1 MALSQVMRSHNIS
14 GRSPDGSIR
23 FSWLDLI
30 ALGGFALFAFAT
42 FLGRWKGITPFVFLS
57 SDAGIVSSFVAAYQ
71 HPDLFRGDALLGD
84 FTNFRYYLALH
95 PLLIF
100 AINKLTGDYGLAY
113 ISLLLI
119 TVFVQCSG
127 FYLLGLLLFNSRYWA
142 ILIVVIN
149 VAPVALP
156 VREFWGIYDDPLP
169 RSLFHACLPFLLAG
183 AFRFKSEVRM
193 WPWLMAFTGLIFYT
207 HPVSAPPWAFAL
219 WLGFWAF
226 LPARWGFLKKAAYM
240 FVLGLIFVATVTP
253 WALNLILVHERPAS
267 AIVNYNDVIAIIGD
281 RVGQELLDVGLALRL
296 WFQEVSS
303 WPFWLYPL
311 WAVAGSVILWLLRR
325 DLRNDM
331 KLVAIWCL
339 GIIFVAVG
347 LTFLEQTICRVYDL
361 KRFQMDSIRGVKYL
375 VPIMLLMCLWP
386 LAGVYRQFQ
395 AGSLKRT
402 LTMVLGALIT
412 VIWVYQCPPLSF
424 LQTAKAWAHGS
435 LTPRPSLDE
444 IDTVE
449 AVKAVKNNTAP
460 GSKILALV
468 IPLEIRYAAL
478 RPVVYAYKDGGIFAD
493 TNLGSLLEW
502 AKVKQDVEEIN
513 SSANPSSKLVKSL
526 DLGKKLKA
534 DYVVTDFKVDR
545 SAASLLGAKVIWSNK
560 SYTLL
565 GFGSNKDK
573 SANDKTLTMKA
584 NIDPKTAPPYFTD
597 ERLTIAY

>member
-1 MALSQVMRSHNIS
+1 MALSQVMRSRNTS
-14 GRSPDGSIR
+14 GPSPDASIR

-42 FLGRWKGITPFVFLS
+42 FLGRWKGLTPFVFLS

-71 HPDLFRGDALLGD
+71 HPDLFRGDVLLGD

-95 PLLIF
+95 QFLIF
-100 AINKLTGDYGLAY
+100 EINKLTGDYGLAY
-113 ISLLLI
+113 ISLLLL

-127 FYLLGLLLFNSRYWA
+127 FYLLGITLFKSRYWA
-142 ILIVVIN
+142 ILLVVIN
-149 VAPVALP
+149 LVPIALP

-193 WPWLMAFTGLIFYT
+193 WPWLMAFTGLIFYA

-226 LPARWGFLKKAAYM
+226 LPAHWGLFKKWAYM
-240 FVLGLIFVATVTP
+240 FALGLVFVVTVLP

-267 AIVNYNDVIAIIGD
+267 AAVNYNEVVRIIAD
-281 RVGQELLDVGLALRL
+281 RVGVELLDVGVALRL
-296 WFQEVSS
+296 WFQDVSS
-303 WPFWLYPL
+303 WPLCFYSL
-311 WAVAGSVILWLLRR
+311 WAVAGSVILWRWRR

-347 LTFLEQTICRVYDL
+347 LTFFEQTICRFYDL
-361 KRFQMDSIRGVKYL
+361 KRFQMDSVRGVKYL
-375 VPIMLLMCLWP
+375 VPIMLLMSLWP

-402 LTMVLGALIT
+402 LTMLLGALIT
-412 VIWVYQCPPLSF
+412 VIWAYQCPPTTF
-424 LQTAKAWAHGS
+424 IQTINAWGQGS
-435 LTPRPSLDE
+435 LTPRASRNE
-444 IDTVE
+444 IDTIQAINVI
-449 AVKAVKNNTAP
+449 KKITAR

-513 SSANPSSKLVKSL
+513 SSADPSSKLIMSL
-526 DLGKKLKA
+526 DLARKLKT
-534 DYVVTDFKVDR
+534 DYVITDYYVDQNM
-545 SAASLLGAKVIWSNK
+545 ALPLGAKVVWSNR

-565 GFGSNKDK
+565 SLRPDMDSGH
-573 SANDKTLTMKA
+573 
-584 NIDPKTAPPYFTD
+584 
-597 ERLTIAY
+597 